1 MNALE
6 IKKHLSGN
14 KWNKFAFNAIVNYI
28 IDVQD
33 TLSKF
38 ISQQDVINRFTLD
51 DRLKNGIKFV
61 NHEKITLE
69 GCDAMYDYE
78 KK

>member
-1 MNALE
+1 MDALE

-14 KWNKFAFNAIVNYI
+14 KWNKFTFNAIVNYI
-28 IDVQD
+28 IDVQN

-51 DRLKNGIKFV
+51 DRLKI
-61 NHEKITLE
+61 
-69 GCDAMYDYE
+69 
-78 KK
+78 

>member
-1 MNALE
+1 MEAYMNALE
-6 IKKHLSGN
+6 IKNHLSGN
-14 KWNKFAFNAIVNYI
+14 KWNKFTFNAIVNYI

-51 DRLKNGIKFV
+51 DRLKI
-61 NHEKITLE
+61 
-69 GCDAMYDYE
+69 
-78 KK
+78 